1 MQDATLGLDRG
12 PRSGEGQVADKGC
25 QSSGTVGLLG
35 VSDGH
40 TESEDEG
47 QVVEDRATGAG
58 EYVSDWLH
66 PGCVLGHAVRAQH
79 VGRSESHEQGR
90 DRQGCDGQH
99 EGASDALHLG
109 EPGYLPFLLRAG
121 GNSVLR
127 HGVPPQ

>member
-1 MQDATLGLDRG
+1 MQDATLGLVG
-12 PRSGEGQVADKGC
+12 GACACEGEIADEGGQCGGA
-25 QSSGTVGLLG
+25 VGLLG
-35 VSDGH
+35 VTDGH
-40 TESEDEG
+40 AEGEDEG
-47 QVVEDRATGAG
+47 QVVEDRATGAS

-121 GNSVLR
+121 GNSVFR